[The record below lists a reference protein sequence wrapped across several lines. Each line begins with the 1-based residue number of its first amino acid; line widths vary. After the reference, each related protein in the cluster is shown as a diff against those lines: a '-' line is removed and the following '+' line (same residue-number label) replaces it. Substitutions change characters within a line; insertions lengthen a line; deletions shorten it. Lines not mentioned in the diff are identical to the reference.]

1 MDFSAVTKPV
11 ERLLATAQNGLEV
24 LRYGGL
30 ETGAVPSPFQIIQ
43 SVPMFKLRRYFPPDA
58 RPGAE
63 NPGPPVLMVH
73 PMMMAA
79 DMWDVT
85 RNDGAVGIL
94 HRAGVDPWVIDF
106 GSPDEVEGGMQRNLA
121 DHVVA
126 LSEAIDTVKKVTGRD
141 VHLAGYSQGGMF
153 AYQAAAYRRSKDL
166 ASIIAFGAPVDT
178 LAALPMNL
186 PAGVAAGAADFMADH
201 VFSRIDIP
209 GWLARA
215 GFQMLDP
222 IKTAQSRLDFLRQL
236 HDREALL
243 PREQQRR
250 FLASEGWIAWSGPA
264 ISELLKQF
272 IAHNRMMTGGFS
284 IHGDLV
290 TLSDIDCPVLV
301 VVGEVDDIG
310 QPAAVRGIKRAAPQ
324 ADVYEYLIR
333 AGHFGLVVGS
343 KASNQTWPTV
353 AQWVKWLDNG
363 QEMPE
368 GVAPMDLPSVDHP
381 ESGVSFTTRVTHGA
395 TAATEMAFGVARSA
409 ADAVVAAN
417 KSARTLVIE
426 TVRTL
431 PRLARLGQV
440 NDHTRI
446 SLGRIMSE
454 QARDHP
460 NGEAL
465 LFDGR
470 VHTYEAV
477 DRRIN
482 NVVRGLI
489 DVGVRQGAHVG
500 VLMETRPSALVA
512 IAALSRLG
520 AVAVLIPPDV
530 DLAEAARLGGVS
542 EIIADPSHLEAA
554 RRLETRVL
562 VLGGGPPDVRGGGPP
577 DVRGG
582 GPPDVRGGGPPDVRG
597 GGPPDVRGGEIR
609 DLHLPEHADVVD
621 MEQIDPGVVE
631 LPGWYRPNPGLARD
645 LAFVAFATVADELVA
660 RQITNFRWALSAFGT
675 ASAANLGRGDTVY
688 CLTPLH
694 HQSGL
699 LVSLGGAVVGGSRI
713 ALSRGLQPDRFLQ
726 EIRQYGVTVVSY
738 TWAMLREV
746 IDDPSFSL
754 VGSHPVR
761 LFIGSG
767 MPAGL
772 WKRVVEI
779 FEPAQVVE
787 FFATTDGQ
795 AVLAN
800 VSGAK
805 IGSKGRPLPGGGH
818 VELAAYDAEDD
829 LILEDEQGFVRRAEP
844 NEVGV
849 LLAHPRGPVDPT
861 ASVKRGV
868 FAPADTWVSTE
879 FLFRR
884 DEDGDYWQVDNRGA
898 VIHTERGPV
907 YGTPISDV
915 VGRLEAVDLAVT
927 YGVDVGGQQV
937 AVTALALRPG
947 GSIATAD
954 LTDALSDLPVG
965 SPPDFVHVVAD
976 IALGASYRPMAAP
989 LQAAGIPKPTRRNSW
1004 YLDPDTQTYKPLTV
1018 AMRTELTSGQDE
1030 SDPS

>member
-1 MDFSAVTKPV
+1 MVDLSAVTGPV
-11 ERLLATAQNGLEV
+11 GRLMATAQNGLEV

-30 ETGAVPSPFQIIQ
+30 ETGAVPSPFQIVET
-43 SVPMFKLRRYFPPDA
+43 VPMYRLRRYFPPDT
-58 RPGAE
+58 RPGAT
-63 NPGPPVLMVH
+63 PSGPPVLMVH
-73 PMMMAA
+73 PMMMSA

-85 RNDGAVGIL
+85 RGEGAVGIL
-94 HRAGVDPWVIDF
+94 HDSGIDPWVIDF
-106 GSPDEVEGGMQRNLA
+106 GEPDKVEGGMQRNLA

-126 LSEAIDTVKKVTGRD
+126 LSEAIDTVKEATGRD

-153 AYQAAAYRRSKDL
+153 AYQTAAYRRSKDL
-166 ASIIAFGAPVDT
+166 ASIIGFGSPVDT

-186 PAGVAAGAADFMADH
+186 PAGLAAGAADFMADH

-209 GWLARA
+209 SWLART

-222 IKTAQSRLDFLRQL
+222 IKTAQSRIDFLRQL

-264 ISELLKQF
+264 IAELLKQF
-272 IAHNRMMTGGFS
+272 IAHNRMMTGGFA
-284 IHGDLV
+284 IHGELV
-290 TLSDIDCPVLV
+290 TLSDIHCPVLA

-310 QPAAVRGIKRAAPQ
+310 QPASVRGIKRAAPQ

-333 AGHFGLVVGS
+333 TGHFGLVVGS
-343 KASNQTWPTV
+343 KAATQTWPTV
-353 AQWVKWLDNG
+353 AQWVKSVDGDADL
-363 QEMPE
+363 PE
-368 GVAPMDLPSVDHP
+368 GVTPMALQPAEHS
-381 ESGVSFTTRVTHGA
+381 ESGVPFASRLAHGA
-395 TAATEMAFGVARSA
+395 TAAGEMAFTLARTA

-417 KSARTLVIE
+417 KSARALAVE

-431 PRLARLGQV
+431 PRLARLGQI

-454 QARDHP
+454 QARGAP
-460 NGEAL
+460 SGECL

-489 DVGVRQGAHVG
+489 EVGVRQGAHVG

-520 AVAVLIPPDV
+520 AVAVLMPPDA
-530 DLAEAARLGGVS
+530 DLSTAARIGAVS
-542 EIIADPSHLEAA
+542 EIIADPSYLEAA
-554 RRLETRVL
+554 RKLPMRVL
-562 VLGGGPPDVRGGGPP
+562 VLGGGESRELHVPDN
-577 DVRGG
+577 
-582 GPPDVRGGGPPDVRG
+582 
-597 GGPPDVRGGEIR
+597 
-609 DLHLPEHADVVD
+609 ADVVD
-621 MEQIDPGVVE
+621 MEKIDPDEVD
-631 LPGWYRPNPGLARD
+631 LPGWYRPNPALARD
-645 LAFVAFATVADELVA
+645 LAFVAFSTVGGQLVA
-660 RQITNFRWALSAFGT
+660 RQITNYRWALSAIGT
-675 ASAANLGRGDTVY
+675 ASAANLGHGDTVY

-699 LVSLGGAVVGGSRI
+699 LVSLGGAVVGGARI
-713 ALSRGLQPDRFLQ
+713 ALSRELRPDRFMQ

-746 IDDPSFSL
+746 IDDPSFVL
-754 VGSHPVR
+754 TGNHPVR

-767 MPAGL
+767 MPTGL
-772 WKRVVEI
+772 WKRVVDI
-779 FEPAQVVE
+779 FAPARVVE

-805 IGSKGRPLPGGGH
+805 VGSKGRALPGGGE
-818 VELAAYDAEDD
+818 VELAAYDAADD
-829 LILEDEQGFVRRAEP
+829 LILEDDRGFVRKADT

-849 LLAHPRGPVDPT
+849 MLAHPRGPIDPT

-879 FLFRR
+879 YLFRR
-884 DEDGDYWQVDNRGA
+884 DQDGDYWLVDNRSV
-898 VIHTERGPV
+898 VIRTDRGPV
-907 YGTPISDV
+907 YASP
-915 VGRLEAVDLAVT
+915 VGDAVGGIDAVDMAVT
-927 YGVDVGGQQV
+927 YPVEAGGQRI

-947 GSIATAD
+947 GSVAAGD
-954 LTDALSDLPVG
+954 LSEALSDLPVG
-965 SPPDFVHVVAD
+965 AAPDIVHVVPD
-976 IALGASYRPMAAP
+976 MSLSASYRPLISP
-989 LQAAGIPKPTRRNSW
+989 LRADGIPKASRNAW
-1004 YLDPDTQTYKPLTV
+1004 YLDPDTNKYKRLTV
-1018 AMRTELTSGQDE
+1018 AVRAEIADAGH
-1030 SDPS
+1030 